1 VKFGLRLFCVLSLL
15 GASFFSISTGSM
27 ASGAATVTTSRFEA
41 ITPVRVVD
49 TRKTQDLSANRKTP
63 LRITGVSG
71 IAKTATAVVM
81 TITVYKASSD
91 GILAV
96 YPWGQKSAP
105 VPQVSIQKGIYPLSR
120 MLTVPLGKNG
130 RLGLLSTIDTDVTV
144 DVNGFYSPA
153 TSSSAGRFVA
163 LKPQR
168 ILDARASHSF
178 TKKEVRRIA
187 LPGGIPDD
195 AVSVVLNMTSYKSLK
210 PSGKS
215 AYWTVYPAGAK
226 RPGVPSLSVAYS
238 GQTVSQQVIVQ
249 SSANGLDVFSSVGGA
264 LLVDIVGYY
273 TGPTSERS
281 QVGLFVPVSSTRIV
295 DTNSFLNTL
304 GANVALHSGWTTT
317 IKPWDFLGITRT
329 NIGAVAL
336 NVTMAETQNSGA
348 LTAYPS
354 RTPRPKRSLLS
365 SDFPGQTI
373 GNSAQI
379 ALSKYG
385 VAFYTKTTTDL
396 TVEVVGWF
404 VGSNLIASTTAP
416 VNHTPARKKFGGT
429 LIIPEIPLNTRV
441 LDGTQNVN
449 KDPSRYIGS
458 STPNQPGNVAIFGH
472 RVSHGREFYSLNRLK
487 IGSVIYLLFDKKVY
501 TYSVTEVKVKSP
513 KDKTLWQLGSQNQT
527 LTLVACHPLH
537 SVAQRIVVTAELR
550 SVEKSFG

>member
-1 VKFGLRLFCVLSLL
+1 MRYVLRFFCVLTLFGVS
-15 GASFFSISTGSM
+15 SFSVSAGSM
-27 ASGAATVTTSRFEA
+27 ASGATTFTTSRFQPVK
-41 ITPVRVVD
+41 PVRVLD
-49 TRKTQDLSANRKTP
+49 TRKTEDLSAKRKTP

-71 IAKTATAVVM
+71 IAKTATAVVV

-91 GILAV
+91 GELAV

-105 VPQVSIQKGIYPLSR
+105 VPQVNIQKGIYPLSR
-120 MLTVPLGKNG
+120 TLTVSVGSSG
-130 RLGLLSTIDTDVTV
+130 RLGLLSTIDTDVSV

-163 LKPQR
+163 LTPQR
-168 ILDARASHSF
+168 ILDARAAHSF
-178 TKKEVRRIA
+178 TKKEVRKIA
-187 LPGGIPDD
+187 LPGGIPED
-195 AVSVVLNMTSYKSLK
+195 AVSVVLNVTSYKSLK

-215 AYWTVYPAGAK
+215 TYWTVYAAGAK

-249 SSANGLDVFSSVGGA
+249 RGSRGLDVFSSVGGS
-264 LLVDIVGYY
+264 LLVEIVGYY
-273 TGPTSERS
+273 TGSSAERS
-281 QVGLFVPVSSTRIV
+281 RVGLFVPVSSTRVV
-295 DTNSFLNTL
+295 DTRSFFNTL
-304 GANVALHSGWTTT
+304 GHNVALHSGWTTAV
-317 IKPWDFLGITRT
+317 KPWDFLGVKRT
-329 NIGAVAL
+329 NVGAVAM
-336 NVTMAETQNSGA
+336 NVTMVDTQNSGA

-354 RTPRPKRSLLS
+354 RTSRPVRSLLT

-373 GNSAQI
+373 GNSVQTAV
-379 ALSKYG
+379 SKYG
-385 VAFYTKTTTDL
+385 VAFYTKSTTDL
-396 TVEVVGWF
+396 AVEVVGWF

-429 LIIPEIPLNTRV
+429 LIIPEIRLNTRV

-472 RVSHGREFYSLNRLK
+472 RVSHGREFYSLDRLK

-501 TYSVTEVKVKSP
+501 TYSVTEVKIKSP
-513 KDKTLWQLGSQNQT
+513 NDNSLWQLESQNQT

-537 SVAQRIVVTAELR
+537 SVAQRIVATAELR
-550 SVEKSFG
+550 SVEESFG